1 MIIFFSFIFEVELD
15 SYSRSQNN
23 AFNDECFHLP
33 ETTDDQLFTLSD
45 GQLVLEDTKVRVA
58 CRNAH
63 DFPQRLDEF
72 CEKFV
77 ICPTL
82 IEQIAQVFAAA
93 SARTPLLLEGGP
105 GIGKTQV
112 VLQVCSLLGVEC
124 ERMNLSGHTSLEQL
138 IGCFMPRFV
147 NGARVFQWHEG
158 RLISAIRAERWIL
171 LDELNLASNDVLQA
185 LTPLFYRSVTT
196 FTLHATGERL
206 SLANVRIFATMNP
219 SSTGDGRQ
227 RLSRSIK
234 NLFHVVQVE
243 DYSEAETRSIVQR
256 FFPGGQI
263 NTLFDLHLLFKL
275 QLTHGLLG
283 RTRAAPDVN
292 LRDLAK
298 FRDVFNNLIHSQL
311 FDDEHDQLPTSMDQS
326 TATLVSLNKSAQI
339 VYACQLPNRDEFRKA
354 CELIDETFPIPRT
367 LNVNQRSI
375 DESSPAFVRIGS
387 ICLTKG
393 TEFVSSLGPE
403 LVHTRTTIDQ
413 LELLA
418 AACQSKRTV
427 LIEGDTCSGK
437 TSLVSELAR
446 LTPNKLLII
455 PLHENFQPSDL
466 IGSWL
471 PSLLDK
477 RQHRSAVQRHSQVRS
492 TRHVPTPLGQ

>member
-1 MIIFFSFIFEVELD
+1 MHVSSLLMVESFEETIADEIELIFPLRSMIQAELRTKLSNDVQLLFRCLDLINEYRKNVSLRESVITGARFFYLNLLLEPRRSIVFDEWL
-15 SYSRSQNN
+15 RSQNN

-33 ETTDDQLFTLSD
+33 ETTDDQLFTLID

-72 CEKFV
+72 RKKFV

-93 SARTPLLLEGGP
+93 SARTALLLEGGP

-185 LTPLFYRSVTT
+185 LTPLFYRSATT

-219 SSTGDGRQ
+219 SST
-227 RLSRSIK
+227 
-234 NLFHVVQVE
+234 
-243 DYSEAETRSIVQR
+243 
-256 FFPGGQI
+256 P
-263 NTLFDLHLLFKL
+263 
-275 QLTHGLLG
+275 
-283 RTRAAPDVN
+283 
-292 LRDLAK
+292 
-298 FRDVFNNLIHSQL
+298 
-311 FDDEHDQLPTSMDQS
+311 
-326 TATLVSLNKSAQI
+326 
-339 VYACQLPNRDEFRKA
+339 
-354 CELIDETFPIPRT
+354 
-367 LNVNQRSI
+367 
-375 DESSPAFVRIGS
+375 
-387 ICLTKG
+387 
-393 TEFVSSLGPE
+393 
-403 LVHTRTTIDQ
+403 
-413 LELLA
+413 
-418 AACQSKRTV
+418 
-427 LIEGDTCSGK
+427 
-437 TSLVSELAR
+437 
-446 LTPNKLLII
+446 
-455 PLHENFQPSDL
+455 
-466 IGSWL
+466 
-471 PSLLDK
+471 
-477 RQHRSAVQRHSQVRS
+477 
-492 TRHVPTPLGQ
+492 

>member
-1 MIIFFSFIFEVELD
+1 MDNSFSKT
-15 SYSRSQNN
+15 RKC
-23 AFNDECFHLP
+23 ALP
-33 ETTDDQLFTLSD
+33 
-45 GQLVLEDTKVRVA
+45 
-58 CRNAH
+58 
-63 DFPQRLDEF
+63 
-72 CEKFV
+72 
-77 ICPTL
+77 
-82 IEQIAQVFAAA
+82 
-93 SARTPLLLEGGP
+93 
-105 GIGKTQV
+105 
-112 VLQVCSLLGVEC
+112 VEC
-124 ERMNLSGHTSLEQL
+124 ERMNLSGHTSLDQL
-138 IGCFMPRFV
+138 IGCFMHRFV

-185 LTPLFYRSVTT
+185 LTPLFYRSATT

-206 SLANVRIFATMNP
+206 SLATVRIFATMNP
-219 SSTGDGRQ
+219 SSTDDGRQ

-234 NLFHVVQVE
+234 NLFHVVQAE
-243 DYSEAETRSIVQR
+243 DYSEAETRSILQR
-256 FFPGGQI
+256 FFPGGQM

-275 QLTHGLLG
+275 QVTHGLLG

-298 FRDVFNNLIHSQL
+298 FHDVFNNLIDSQL
-311 FDDEHDQLPTSMDQS
+311 FDDEHDQLPTSMSQS

-339 VYACQLPNRDEFRKA
+339 VSACQLPNRDEFRKA
-354 CELIDETFPIPRT
+354 CELIDETFAIPRT

-387 ICLTKG
+387 ICLRKG
-393 TEFVSSLGPE
+393 TEFVSSLVPE
-403 LVHTRTTIDQ
+403 LVHTRTTSDQ

-446 LTPNKLLII
+446 LTRNQLLII

-466 IGSWL
+466 IGSCL
-471 PSLLDK
+471 PSLFDK
-477 RQHRSAVQRHSQVRS
+477 RQHPEFVNIDRLFNDILKFVLRDMLPLLSDSDDDDDDWRPLSTLKMILEKHQSTFEGDLDEFCANEIVVLRQMIDLLELVHTLGEEQVTTFVASYRPRLTES
-492 TRHVPTPLGQ
+492 IAQLK